1 MTGPETSNAGGGF
14 DLLRRATQAMMSRF
28 VTLISSV
35 DLSSPSFCFGSVLL
49 CFALRCAVCY
59 CYCLSKMI
67 IFSSRL
73 FGTLDIETL
82 GSSAMLA
89 SLAGW
94 WQGPSPNIA
103 SGGGGDDDGRRPC
116 STQAQQL
123 QRRLLE
129 STFYSG

>member
-1 MTGPETSNAGGGF
+1 
-14 DLLRRATQAMMSRF
+14 
-28 VTLISSV
+28 
-35 DLSSPSFCFGSVLL
+35 
-49 CFALRCAVCY
+49 
-59 CYCLSKMI
+59 MI

-94 WQGPSPNIA
+94 WQGTSPNIA